1 VLKDKKVLGGGAVL
15 FVALFWFYIKP
26 HYMTAAPPPVPPT
39 EKQIAEAARPKVVL
53 GRPVEPKAAAAWTGL
68 KMNLKS
74 SADSPHYALVQ
85 IELEFADPK
94 HTYIGVVAPA
104 ALDAKNAKFA
114 DDLTPE
120 LHKVLDATTTFF
132 GSKTVEQISS
142 TDGRDQLKAEL
153 IAAINAQLREQK
165 VEAVYFPTLITQ

>member
-1 VLKDKKVLGGGAVL
+1 MLKDKKVLAGGAVL

-26 HYMTAAPPPVPPT
+26 TYMTAAPPPIPPT
-39 EKQIAEAARPKVVL
+39 EKQIAEAARPKIVL
-53 GRPVEPKAAAAWTGL
+53 GRPAEVKAAASWTGL

-74 SADSPHYALVQ
+74 SADSPHYALAQ

-94 HTYIGVVAPA
+94 HTYVGVVAPL
-104 ALDAKNAKFA
+104 ALDAMNTKFA
-114 DDLTPE
+114 DELAPE
-120 LHKVLDATTTFF
+120 MHKVLDATTKFF

-142 TDGRDQLKAEL
+142 TDGRDQLKTEL
-153 IAAINAQLREQK
+153 ITAINAQLRDQK